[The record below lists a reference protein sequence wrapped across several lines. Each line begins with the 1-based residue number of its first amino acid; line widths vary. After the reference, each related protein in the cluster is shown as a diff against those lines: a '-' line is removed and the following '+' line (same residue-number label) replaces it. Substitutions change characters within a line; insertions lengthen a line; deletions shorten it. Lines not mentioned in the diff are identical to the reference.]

1 MADYVIGTGAT
12 RGRPRPE
19 GVDVVYPRDDCDLAG
34 LVNSADGVELARAID
49 RDPQT
54 TDVSQEWLING
65 KRLKPEAP
73 HQPYEPLMVVRT
85 NSHEIINNHNGFFK
99 PEFVDFLVR
108 YVTDIENKRFHQTS
122 QRRSLSQRQSR

>member
-1 MADYVIGTGAT
+1 MLSILAMTATLLDLSIAPTAMNWPERSIAT
-12 RGRPRPE
+12 RRPRTCRRN
-19 GVDVVYPRDDCDLAG
+19 GSSTA
-34 LVNSADGVELARAID
+34 SA
-49 RDPQT
+49 
-54 TDVSQEWLING
+54 
-65 KRLKPEAP
+65 KKPEAP
-73 HQPYEPLMVVRT
+73 HQLYEPLMVVRT